1 MFSWPLPTSLLL
13 HGRIAA
19 RVISSS
25 FGPRTNPVS
34 GEQQNHGAI
43 DIPVDVGTPISAIGS
58 GVVDY
63 IGDNHPTAGN
73 YVQIDHGNG
82 YWSRYL
88 HLSQMNV
95 RAGQKVAM
103 GQVIGLSGGQ
113 PGAYGSGRTTAPHLH
128 LDVWRGKP
136 FAGGVAVDPLPL
148 LTREVAGTAA
158 KIALVAG
165 GVSAAIAALAF
176 AWVFRDR
183 LRAKVA
189 TIKEDVAAKVTA
201 LRANPRPKKRKG
213 ARRKKR

>member
-1 MFSWPLPTSLLL
+1 MFAWPLPLSLFI

-19 RVISSS
+19 RAISST
-25 FGPRTNPVS
+25 FGPRVNPVS

-43 DIPVDVGTPISAIGS
+43 DIPVDVGTPVSAIGS

-63 IGDNHPTAGN
+63 IGDNNATAGN

-88 HLSQMNV
+88 HLSQVNV
-95 RAGQKVAM
+95 RTGQKVAM

-148 LTREVAGTAA
+148 LTREAAGAVAKVAVVAGV
-158 KIALVAG
+158 I
-165 GVSAAIAALAF
+165 SAAIASAALV
-176 AWVFRDR
+176 WVFRDR
-183 LRAKVA
+183 IRSRVGEVKDSLIPA
-189 TIKEDVAAKVTA
+189 
-201 LRANPRPKKRKG
+201 RANPRRRKH
-213 ARRKKR
+213 RKKRR